1 MRVPSNRIAENK
13 ARLFKDAAGGA
24 CTWGF
29 KLEVHVKI
37 GTNKDRFLAT
47 TLLAGMAS
55 LGVPL
60 AVGVATMVAPTDALA
75 QDYSNG
81 TLSGSVVD
89 ATGAP
94 VAGATVVIRSQ
105 AQGFERTTTTNANG
119 EYRVPLIPQGL
130 YTVVV
135 SKDGLQ
141 TTSSEDL
148 QVRVGAGNSYR
159 IEMAGASEEEIVV
172 TAARRTV
179 EFTQSTTGVSIDV
192 AETLTREPIARNIT
206 ALTLLAPGAVPSDTA
221 FGIASGQSLA
231 PASISGAS
239 GAENAFFLNGLNIT
253 NFINGIGGATVP
265 FDFYQTVE
273 VKTGGYQ
280 AEFGRAIGGVVNAVS
295 KSGSNDF
302 TAALHINYAPNSLL
316 ADRPDSVL
324 RQYSLYDNTT
334 QDITLEVGGPII
346 PDHLFFYGLGQW
358 QKSEFS
364 TATAAGTYVDQRQG
378 DPFYGFKIDGYIT
391 DTQHLELTYFDTTS
405 QIKQE
410 LHSFDPATNEID
422 PTILSRNTVRQGGEN
437 YVARYTGAFTD
448 WLTISAAYG
457 RSTTDAASVTDLLN
471 IPRVQDARSAPTV
484 DLSLNR
490 TAARTDPFLAEREF
504 YRGDVD
510 LYFDLLGEHHVRFG
524 IDHENTTM
532 TQTSTRNGG
541 ANYTVRTSGSAGNT
555 GLGLGSNITYIER
568 RVFDSGGGFDGENE
582 AIYIQDSYD
591 VTDRLN
597 VSLGWRRDQMS
608 VANPLGETFMEFDDE
623 QAFRGGFSYDVF
635 GDATGKLYGFYGRY
649 YLPIPSN
656 TSFRMAAP
664 ALDVSEFYVVG
675 PGTPNITFD
684 SSGQPV
690 YGAQITNV
698 GTTGPCPTAPGI
710 TSPGADAC
718 VVRNPGVAPDVID
731 TIGLDLGSTYE
742 DEFLI
747 GYEQQFN
754 DLWSGGVSLT
764 YRKLGRVAEDVGLD
778 YALTQYCI
786 NNGLSLADPGCQFS
800 GSDVFRIINP
810 GEDATIHLSSPLP
823 NGEDVVSLSAVE
835 IGLPPVRREYIG
847 LVFTLGRAWDGKWG
861 LDASYTLSRSEGNFE
876 GALKSDIGQVD
887 PGITEDYDF
896 LSFLPGQ
903 YGLLPNHRA
912 HQLKVRGSY
921 ALAENFIVGGNFS
934 VFSPRH
940 YGCFGAAPDGYLP
953 GPDFDGDGEPDYS
966 DGNLTNDLYGV
977 PANARFCGGV
987 VVDRGSRF
995 DTDWLYRTDISFRY
1009 DLPQSINRFGTVTL
1023 RADIFNLFDMQ
1034 GVQEAQENGELAAG
1048 TPDPDYGRPTAY
1060 QTPRSV
1066 RFGVDI
1072 TF

>member
-1 MRVPSNRIAENK
+1 M
-13 ARLFKDAAGGA
+13 
-24 CTWGF
+24 
-29 KLEVHVKI
+29 KI

-510 LYFDLLGEHHVRFG
+510 LYFDLLA
-524 IDHENTTM
+524 NTMSASGSITKTPTM

-623 QAFRGGFSYDVF
+623 QALPRRLLVRRLRRRHRQAVRVLRALLPADSVQNVVPDGRARLWTFRNSMSSDR
-635 GDATGKLYGFYGRY
+635 ARRTSRS
-649 YLPIPSN
+649 IP
-656 TSFRMAAP
+656 AANRFTARRSP
-664 ALDVSEFYVVG
+664 MSARR
-675 PGTPNITFD
+675 
-684 SSGQPV
+684 
-690 YGAQITNV
+690 A
-698 GTTGPCPTAPGI
+698 GPCPTAPGI

-718 VVRNPGVAPDVID
+718 VVRNPRCRAGRDRHHRSRPRLDIRRRVPDRLRAAVQRPVVGRRVA
-731 TIGLDLGSTYE
+731 DLP
-742 DEFLI
+742 
-747 GYEQQFN
+747 QA
-754 DLWSGGVSLT
+754 WSGGRRRGSRLCVDAILHQQRSQLG
-764 YRKLGRVAEDVGLD
+764 RSGLPVQRLGRVPDHQSGRGCDDPLVQPAAEWRRRRL
-778 YALTQYCI
+778 L
-786 NNGLSLADPGCQFS
+786 
-800 GSDVFRIINP
+800 
-810 GEDATIHLSSPLP
+810 
-823 NGEDVVSLSAVE
+823 
-835 IGLPPVRREYIG
+835 VRRG
-847 LVFTLGRAWDGKWG
+847 NRA
-861 LDASYTLSRSEGNFE
+861 S
-876 GALKSDIGQVD
+876 
-887 PGITEDYDF
+887 
-896 LSFLPGQ
+896 
-903 YGLLPNHRA
+903 
-912 HQLKVRGSY
+912 
-921 ALAENFIVGGNFS
+921 
-934 VFSPRH
+934 
-940 YGCFGAAPDGYLP
+940 P
-953 GPDFDGDGEPDYS
+953 GPPRIYRPRLHLGPRMGWQ
-966 DGNLTNDLYGV
+966 V
-977 PANARFCGGV
+977 
-987 VVDRGSRF
+987 GS
-995 DTDWLYRTDISFRY
+995 
-1009 DLPQSINRFGTVTL
+1009 
-1023 RADIFNLFDMQ
+1023 
-1034 GVQEAQENGELAAG
+1034 
-1048 TPDPDYGRPTAY
+1048 GRVLHPVA
-1060 QTPRSV
+1060 
-1066 RFGVDI
+1066 F
-1072 TF
+1072 